1 MSKEQSKRVR
11 TAIIGWVLL
20 TAVFATVQTIATHSN
35 HFNVVHH
42 AAVSTEVGPDGRA
55 AVGSPEVVQ
64 VQISP
69 ALAWQLTDYAKI
81 FVISGWI
88 VVALIAGFI
97 GLVTLDIISVD
108 KETFNIFWIGLS
120 IVAAGLIFGAYSSAY
135 AANYKEIS
143 PEVFLQYKDHLRDL
157 FTSPLIR

>member
-1 MSKEQSKRVR
+1 MSKEQSKRIR

-20 TAVFATVQTIATHSN
+20 TAVFATMQTVASHDN
-35 HFNVVHH
+35 HFKVIHH
-42 AAVSTEVGPDGRA
+42 TAVSTEVGPDGRA

-81 FVISGWI
+81 YVILGW
-88 VVALIAGFI
+88 VMVALIAGFI
-97 GLVTLDIISVD
+97 GLVTLDIIPVD
-108 KETFNIFWIGLS
+108 KAAFNIFWVGMS

-135 AANYKEIS
+135 AANYKEVYLNIY
-143 PEVFLQYKDHLRDL
+143 LQYKDHLQDL
-157 FTSPLIR
+157 FTTPIIR